1 MKDRIVWLMI
11 MVICLAAAAQAGV
24 DYAEPAGGWFY
35 IMQGDSD
42 VVELANGWYEDNTE
56 WDGGGIETVLG
67 TAPALPQ
74 PGGVEYVVDGDV
86 TYLRIQ
92 DAGDTRDYG
101 WGTNSRDNRKM
112 CFWRNLSDDGLS
124 AAAGDTL
131 LDDGVTLSFR
141 ARLSTTAAGGPLND
155 AYFNGGGGPVAWPTL
170 GDGHEIHNSGN
181 GMIGIHQK
189 FPIDAADDDGAVIAF
204 SLTSIPDNDRTH
216 DVVGLTMSG
225 LSGTTP
231 SGTVDTGDSGAT
243 RNYTTAFDTTEW
255 HEFWITII
263 ADTSGGGTH
272 KVIVY
277 MDGELAGGQEFHVTA
292 GHGDNSGN
300 KPAFLQVGST
310 NSDDAMAVDID
321 FLAYKPGVHA
331 PVPFDETYNP
341 APSANAGPDQSGHTI
356 DTFQL
361 DGTASSDDGPRDG
374 VSMPGTPGGVVSA
387 SWYQQSGS
395 GVATIT
401 PADTPADDITD
412 ILNSTV
418 TFSEKGVYE
427 LVLQVSDIEP
437 KDANDLVVITVKD
450 HADEF
455 LIGHWEMEDNLLDS
469 TASANHGEPMAI
481 KSPQIAFVDGIDGGR
496 ALLLVNPD
504 RTDPNGYVHL
514 GAAPELDIQSNP
526 PEFTVTAWFKTTNG
540 SDQIIIGKGGD
551 DNTDGGICWLL
562 QVDSS
567 GVRFVTDDNDN
578 REDPRGPQDDNDGI
592 WHFAAGVSDS
602 WGLRVYVDG
611 VFTADNPRGGGSY
624 DISGSSQ
631 RPGYIGAGTEWN
643 DTEPNQVN
651 SNIFD
656 GVIDDVRVYNYA
668 LPFDDP
674 TYDSILFLAQ
684 MGPLMATVNAGEDF
698 TFNWKSSD
706 MGPVDPLA
714 GVVADPGAPDAKT
727 IEWTSSDPGAGGAIF
742 TDLGAPATTV
752 EFPGGGVYTL
762 TLTVFDPDGV
772 DLPGLGYVS
781 DTVVVTVSEPTCADV
796 DADGLLLA
804 YDFDGN
810 CYIGLSDFVVILTDY
825 LECNDPLDPACP
837 WPF

>member
-42 VVELANGWYEDNTE
+42 VTADNWYEDNSE
-56 WDGGGIETVLG
+56 WDG
-67 TAPALPQ
+67 TAPGTGY
-74 PGGVEYVVDGDV
+74 PGGVAYLVEEGV
-86 TYLRIQ
+86 TYIRIQ
-92 DAGDTRDYG
+92 DTGDPEDY
-101 WGTNSRDNRKM
+101 SMPDPSNRKI
-112 CFWRNLSDDGLS
+112 CFWHNLSSDGLS
-124 AAAGDTL
+124 DPMGDTL
-131 LDDGVTLSFR
+131 LDDGVTFSFR
-141 ARLSTTAAGGPLND
+141 ARLSTTGILDDRHP
-155 AYFNGGGGPVAWPTL
+155 NGGGGTVPWPTDT

-181 GMIGIHQK
+181 GMFGIHQK
-189 FPIDAADDDGAVIAF
+189 FPIAGDDDGAVIAF
-204 SLTSIPDNDRTH
+204 SLTSIPDPDRTH
-216 DVVGLTMSG
+216 DFTGLTMSG

-243 RNYTTAFDTTEW
+243 RNYTTAFDNTDW
-255 HEFWITII
+255 HEFWITIE
-263 ADTSGGGTH
+263 ADTTGGGTH

-277 MDGELAGGQEFHVTA
+277 MDGELVSGEEFDVTA
-292 GHGDNSGN
+292 GHGDNSGD
-300 KPAFLQVGST
+300 KPAFLQMGST
-310 NSDDAMAVDID
+310 NTGDSMAFDLD
-321 FLAYKPGVHA
+321 FMAYKPGVHA
-331 PVPFDETYNP
+331 PVPFDETYNL
-341 APSANAGPDQSGHTI
+341 APSANAGPDQAGHTI

-361 DGTASSDDGPRDG
+361 AGTASDNGPLDG
-374 VSMPGTPGGVVSA
+374 VSMPGTPGGIVSA

-418 TFSEKGVYE
+418 TFTEKGVYE
-427 LVLQVSDIEP
+427 LVLQVEDIEP
-437 KDANDLVVITVKD
+437 KDANVIVVITVKD

-481 KSPQIAFVDGIDGGR
+481 KSPKIAYVDGIDGGR

-551 DNTDGGICWLL
+551 DDTDGGICWLL

-578 REDPRGPQDDNDGI
+578 REQPRGPQDDNDGI

-611 VFTADNPRGGGSY
+611 VLTADDERGGAY

-631 RPGYIGAGTEWN
+631 RPGFIGAGTEWD
-643 DTEPNQVN
+643 DTEPNDVN

-674 TYDSILFLAQ
+674 TYESILSLAM
-684 MGPLMATVNAGEDF
+684 MGPLVATVSAGDDF
-698 TFNWKSSD
+698 TFNWKPSAV
-706 MGPVDPLA
+706 GPVDPLA
-714 GVVADPGAPDAKT
+714 GVVADLGALDAKT

-742 TDLGAPATTV
+742 ADKGDPATTV
-752 EFPGGGVYTL
+752 EFPGAGVYTL
-762 TLTVFDPDGV
+762 QLEVFDPDGV
-772 DLPGLGYVS
+772 DLPGLGYIS

-804 YDFDGN
+804 YDFDGD
-810 CYIGLSDFVVILTDY
+810 CYIGLSDLKVILDNY

-837 WPF
+837 WAF